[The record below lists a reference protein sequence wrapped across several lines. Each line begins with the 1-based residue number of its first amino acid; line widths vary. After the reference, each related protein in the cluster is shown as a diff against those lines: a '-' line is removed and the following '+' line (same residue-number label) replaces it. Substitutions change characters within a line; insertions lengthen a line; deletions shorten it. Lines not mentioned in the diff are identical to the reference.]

1 MKKIILVI
9 IILVVVAVIFFVIN
23 KKRNNV
29 NLNNNSVG
37 NKMNI
42 EYKSMSFEDMYKAI
56 EGKNQNEYVIL
67 DVRMEEEF
75 KQGRLENSIL
85 ISDYEIQKVLDKIP
99 NKDTLIF
106 VYCRSGARSKKSTIK
121 MNEMGYTNVYDIGG
135 IMYYNGKIIS
145 D

>member
-1 MKKIILVI
+1 MKKIILI
-9 IILVVVAVIFFVIN
+9 IIVLVIVAVIFFAIN
-23 KKRNNV
+23 KKQNNV
-29 NLNNNSVG
+29 NLNNSVG
-37 NKMNI
+37 KKMNI
-42 EYKSMSFEDMYKAI
+42 EYKSMSFEDMYKTI
-56 EGKNQNEYVIL
+56 ESKNVNEYIIL